1 VTAQEAILEIV
12 HIFDE
17 GNRDMEQILEVHG
30 MHSLKAGELI
40 PRIEKSMMFRVA
52 QVVKKYER
60 STEALVDDDQADR
73 EDV

>member
-1 VTAQEAILEIV
+1 MTAQEAILEIV

-52 QVVKKYER
+52 QVVKQYER
-60 STEALVDDDQADR
+60 SAAAMAGDDPACR
-73 EDV
+73 EDA